1 MTSLSSIS
9 YLLKCKLLLAGF
21 VIFILLFY
29 KLSFVPTWQLL
40 NETQVM
46 EEKRQAV
53 QQAPERIN
61 YLQSELKLTE
71 ALFMTDSLNG
81 NLQHNLIDE
90 MAVYCNQSTVTVKEI
105 PMQVMHKQDYF
116 LIETFRIRL
125 EGEFKSLLQLLFL
138 MEKKYPGKI
147 ASVHFAS
154 IKNYKTRIPVLYA
167 DFYFQHIK
175 PDNYAK

>member
-1 MTSLSSIS
+1 
-9 YLLKCKLLLAGF
+9 
-21 VIFILLFY
+21 
-29 KLSFVPTWQLL
+29 
-40 NETQVM
+40 M
-46 EEKRQAV
+46 EEKKQAV

-138 MEKKYPGKI
+138 MEK
-147 ASVHFAS
+147 
-154 IKNYKTRIPVLYA
+154 NIPEKLLPCILPV
-167 DFYFQHIK
+167 
-175 PDNYAK
+175 